1 MIRTA
6 FLTVA
11 LLGSTV
17 LPAQAL
23 AQTGPS
29 EQQIAQLNLSATG
42 EVRISPDQAQVSA
55 GVVTEARTA
64 AEALRANSQRMQA
77 VFSALDEAGVEAR
90 DIQTSQLNVSPIYS
104 QVSSRDGGTRQ
115 ITGYSAQNTV
125 TALVRGVD
133 AVGPAID
140 ALFEAGANSLNGV
153 TFSSSEAD

>member
-23 AQTGPS
+23 AQAAPA

-64 AEALRANSQRMQA
+64 ADALRANSQRMQA
-77 VFSALDEAGVEAR
+77 VFAALG
-90 DIQTSQLNVSPIYS
+90 DIREPLNKSWHICLAHEIAQL
-104 QVSSRDGGTRQ
+104 
-115 ITGYSAQNTV
+115 
-125 TALVRGVD
+125 
-133 AVGPAID
+133 
-140 ALFEAGANSLNGV
+140 GV
-153 TFSSSEAD
+153 TNLAHSPRYGLRFVP

>member
-55 GVVTEARTA
+55 GV
-64 AEALRANSQRMQA
+64 
-77 VFSALDEAGVEAR
+77 
-90 DIQTSQLNVSPIYS
+90 
-104 QVSSRDGGTRQ
+104 
-115 ITGYSAQNTV
+115 
-125 TALVRGVD
+125 
-133 AVGPAID
+133 
-140 ALFEAGANSLNGV
+140 
-153 TFSSSEAD
+153 

>member
-55 GVVTEARTA
+55 GVVTEAQSA
-64 AEALRANSQRMQA
+64 AQALRANS
-77 VFSALDEAGVEAR
+77 
-90 DIQTSQLNVSPIYS
+90 
-104 QVSSRDGGTRQ
+104 
-115 ITGYSAQNTV
+115 
-125 TALVRGVD
+125 
-133 AVGPAID
+133 
-140 ALFEAGANSLNGV
+140 
-153 TFSSSEAD
+153 